1 MKPLIG
7 ITMNLEEQPARNL
20 NIVDQD
26 YGKAVLR
33 AGGVPVPILGIGE
46 SIPDLVSRID
56 GFLFTGG
63 DDIHPRFY
71 KERPLAGTRLK
82 LASDR
87 RVRFELELFKAVVR
101 SKRPVLAVC
110 YGAQLANVA
119 LGGTLYQDI
128 ERQVPEAIKHGPAG
142 PGDIIYHPVSI
153 LEGTRLC
160 SIMSSVAMRDRAIR
174 VRSAHHQS
182 IKNPGRGLRLA
193 AVSADGVFEALE
205 SRGKT
210 FLIAVQWHPEKTPSD
225 RSTRKLFEALV
236 SASRRRP
243 PR

>member
-1 MKPLIG
+1 
-7 ITMNLEEQPARNL
+7 MNLEEQPTRNL
-20 NIVDQD
+20 NILDQD
-26 YGKAVLR
+26 YGKAILR
-33 AGGVPVPILGIGE
+33 AGGIPVPLLGIEG
-46 SIPDLVSRID
+46 SIPDLVTRID

-71 KERPLAGTRLK
+71 KERPLAGARLR
-82 LASDR
+82 LASDHR
-87 RVRFELELFKAVVR
+87 IHFELKLFKAVVR
-101 SKRPVLAVC
+101 SKKPVLAVC

-128 ERQVPEAIKHGPAG
+128 ERQVPKALKHGPAG
-142 PGDIIYHPVSI
+142 PGDIVYHPVNI

-160 SIMSSVAMRDRAIR
+160 SFIGSAARKDCSIR

-205 SRGKT
+205 SRGQT
-210 FLIAVQWHPEKTPSD
+210 FLIAVQWHPEKTPAD
-225 RSTRKLFEALV
+225 RSTRNLFEALV
-236 SASRRRP
+236 TASRRRP
-243 PR
+243 LR